1 MKKIM
6 LGLMK
11 EEKIP
16 IDRRV
21 PLTPSQGKMLKHQFP
36 QLEIFAQPSSIRCY
50 TDQEYVESGIEVV
63 ENLDHC
69 DILMG
74 VKEVPIEHLKANKTY
89 FFFSHTIK
97 KQQYNH
103 HLLRNILKKKISL
116 IDYEVLTEKDGSR
129 TVAFGRY
136 AGIVGAYNGIWTVGN
151 RYNLYHIKRAW
162 ECFDLEDLMT
172 EYPKVQLP
180 AIKIAVTGG
189 GRVSKRAMEVMNGMH
204 IRHVSPAQ
212 YLTEY
217 FEGPVFTQ
225 LNIRDYHKHKEGKDF
240 NRKEF
245 YENPENYQ
253 SNFLPFAQVTDLLIA
268 AAYWDPNS
276 PVLFTRYDVLKNDFN
291 IKVIADVTCDIEGSI
306 PSTKKASTIDDPIY
320 DYNPSED
327 KIELPFTDEANI
339 TVMAIDNLP
348 CELPRDASH
357 DFGHQLIDRVFPRLF
372 GRDPDRVIK
381 RATITEN
388 GRLTPPFKYLQDF
401 VDGK

>member
-1 MKKIM
+1 
-6 LGLMK
+6 
-11 EEKIP
+11 
-16 IDRRV
+16 
-21 PLTPSQGKMLKHQFP
+21 
-36 QLEIFAQPSSIRCY
+36 IRCF

-63 ENLDHC
+63 ERLDHC
-69 DILMG
+69 DILLG

-89 FFFSHTIK
+89 FLFSHTIK

-103 HLLRNILKKKISL
+103 HLLRNILKKKIRL

-129 TVAFGRY
+129 AVAFGRY

-180 AIKIAVTGG
+180 AIKIAITGG
-189 GRVSKRAMEVMNGMH
+189 GRASKGAMEVMNGMH

-217 FEGPVFTQ
+217 FEEPVFTQ

-327 KIELPFTDEANI
+327 KIELSFTDEANI

-388 GRLTPPFKYLQDF
+388 GSLTPPFKYLQDF